1 MSEEVESQDLDLDE
15 IIIYPRD
22 YNIKI
27 RKKLLNAL
35 RKLGVSFEYEN
46 YS

>member
-1 MSEEVESQDLDLDE
+1 MNREKEMSNIDFDEVVV
-15 IIIYPRD
+15 YPGD

-35 RKLGVSFEYEN
+35 RKLGVSFEY
-46 YS
+46 